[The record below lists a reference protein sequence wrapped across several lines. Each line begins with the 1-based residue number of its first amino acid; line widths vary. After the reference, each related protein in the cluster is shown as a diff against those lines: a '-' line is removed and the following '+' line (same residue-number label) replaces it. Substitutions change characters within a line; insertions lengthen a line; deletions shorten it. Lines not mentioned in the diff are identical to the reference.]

1 LFILPTLTYP
11 KNHNSW
17 AGIIILMKRILLV
30 LALFLAVFLL
40 WGLLTSSASVFPF
53 ISQSPPPVEQ
63 TPGGSVSPRLTPGV
77 LPAPSETPSD
87 TATASP
93 SPTPFLYPTLSQ
105 GYPFEVRYHPDGGLY
120 VGDLVSLEVIAPLDF
135 NTEGAEVLV
144 EIGIVEVVTLGPQAF
159 GRHGIAGR
167 TQATFMWAWDT
178 SGLIPGEYTLT
189 FTIIP
194 QEVTWDETITLY
206 PESQLPLP
214 EPDAS
219 WGFTQSECCI
229 FHYISNTA
237 AERHL
242 QQLMDIADE
251 QAILA
256 AERIGIDFN
265 EPITITLMPRVL
277 GHGGFAGR
285 EIYISYLDRNYAGD
299 SYPMVVHHEMVHIL
313 DGRLGGGYRPSL
325 FVEGVAVYL
334 TGGHFKPE
342 PLMPRAT
349 TLLENGIYIPLLELA
364 DNFYPSQHEIGYLQ
378 AGALVE
384 FMVATWGWDGFS
396 DFYRS
401 IPDLE
406 NGFPSLAID
415 LALQENFGITYSD
428 LEDMF
433 LADLRRLPSLPEMEA
448 DVRLTIAYYDTVRR
462 YQQDLDPSAYF
473 MTAWL
478 PNIEEM
484 RQRGIQADLIRPPST
499 PENIAL
505 EAIFVQADKHLR
517 AGDFA
522 QVDIHLQAIN
532 TVLDAMQLFDPYP
545 FDQHSLAADHYAIT
559 LLLLNKGYQLI
570 SAEIESEKARVQA
583 GIPGSH
589 PVSLNLIR
597 DGSQWRVLPE
607 SHEVRLRMND
617 LPVRLPL
624 SLPFFLL
631 SLLLT
636 SRKERQHFAPN
647 VQLVDHNQ
655 CQDNQNT

>member
-1 LFILPTLTYP
+1 
-11 KNHNSW
+11 
-17 AGIIILMKRILLV
+17 

-53 ISQSPPPVEQ
+53 ISQSPPPVQ
-63 TPGGSVSPRLTPGV
+63 QIPDGTVSPRLTPGV
-77 LPAPSETPSD
+77 LPAPSEMPSVP
-87 TATASP
+87 ATVAP
-93 SPTPFLYPTLSQ
+93 SPPPFLYPTHSP

-120 VGDLVSLEVIAPLDF
+120 VGDLVSMEVIAPPDF
-135 NTEGAEVLV
+135 NTEGTEVLV
-144 EIGIVEVVTLGPQAF
+144 EIGAIEVVTLGPQAF

-167 TQATFMWAWDT
+167 TQATLMWAWDT
-178 SGLIPGEYTLT
+178 SGLTPGEYTLT
-189 FTIIP
+189 FTITP
-194 QEVTWDETITLY
+194 HEVTWDETIILY

-214 EPDAS
+214 EPDAF
-219 WGFTQSECCI
+219 WGFTQSDCCI

-237 AERHL
+237 AERDL

-251 QAILA
+251 QARLA
-256 AERIGIDFN
+256 AERIGTEFN

-313 DGRLGGGYRPSL
+313 DARLGGGSRPSL

-342 PLMPRAT
+342 PLMPRAAS
-349 TLLENGIYIPLLELA
+349 LLENGIYIPLLELA

-378 AGALVE
+378 AGSLVE

-396 DFYRS
+396 GFYRS

-406 NGFPSLAID
+406 NGSPSQSID
-415 LALQENFGITYSD
+415 LALQENFGITFSE

-433 LADLRRLPSLPEMEA
+433 LADLRRLPLLPEMEA
-448 DVRLTIAYYDTVRR
+448 DVSLTVDFYDTVRR
-462 YQQDLDPSAYF
+462 YQQALDPSAYF

-484 RQRGIQADLIRPPST
+484 RQRGILADLLRSPSA

-505 EAIFVQADKHLR
+505 EAILVQADKHLR
-517 AGDFA
+517 AGDYA
-522 QVDIHLQAIN
+522 QLDTHLQAIN
-532 TVLDAMQLFDPYP
+532 TVLDAMQLLDPYP
-545 FDQHSLAADHYAIT
+545 FERHSLAADHYAIT
-559 LLLLNKGYQLI
+559 LLLHDKGYELI
-570 SAEIESEKARVQA
+570 SAEIESENARVQA

-589 PVSLNLIR
+589 PISLELIR
-597 DGSQWRVLPE
+597 DGSQWQLLPE
-607 SHEVRLRMND
+607 SQEARLRTND

-624 SLPFFLL
+624 ILPFFLF
-631 SLLLT
+631 SLVLT
-636 SRKERQHFAPN
+636 SRKEWQHFAPN
-647 VQLVDHNQ
+647 VQLVDDDQ
-655 CQDNQNT
+655 R